1 MNNPLYLL
9 STLAAPAG
17 ALWALW
23 YLYLIV
29 MGLYRAHLLGRLSM
43 PAKVLGAPALA
54 IGWAL
59 DWLINWTVAA
69 AWFGEWPGAPF
80 ELVTGRLK
88 RYLAGPPGRK
98 QKHAR
103 SVCRHLLDPF
113 DPNPGGHCT

>member
-1 MNNPLYLL
+1 MALDLL
-9 STLAAPAG
+9 STLTSAA
-17 ALWALW
+17 ALLWLLW

-29 MGLYRAHLLGRLSM
+29 IGLYRAHLLGRLSW
-43 PAKVLGAPALA
+43 PAKVLGAPALLV
-54 IGWAL
+54 GWVL

-69 AWFGEWPGAPF
+69 LWFGEWPHKPL